1 MSVFHAITRI
11 VVKHCSHFRFQP
23 DRIQLPRVCY
33 RLTVTCAPFSFF
45 FRPPSQWL
53 APLYST
59 NGLRVFIIMIYKKRC
74 KWCNILPICVYVT
87 CLSRGEMAKLR
98 VYVHFRGSIRMIVH
112 RILYSIVISIN
123 MACFPFRIQL
133 RKSSYDNTV
142 SIVSIFRELISLLAG
157 RFKRI
162 VWSWWCG
169 RNLRRRNAMFGGY
182 MKLIFQD

>member
-1 MSVFHAITRI
+1 MSVFHAIIRI

-45 FRPPSQWL
+45 SAL
-53 APLYST
+53 H
-59 NGLRVFIIMIYKKRC
+59 NGSLLCIRWTVRVFIMIYKKRC

-87 CLSRGEMAKLR
+87 SLSRGEMAKLR

-157 RFKRI
+157 RFKHI